1 MLIARWRFPRGPLGR
16 GAALAVC
23 LVGAATLGCGGDSG
37 DEPPRQAINPL
48 YGPDRLHTEAPD
60 SFRVRVATSEGELT
74 LMVQRAW
81 APLGADRFYTL
92 VTNDF
97 YDDIRVHRVVPG
109 RVAQFGLN
117 GDGLV
122 NSAWMDEF
130 IIDDPRELSNE
141 RGTVAFAKG
150 GRNDRTTQVFINLND
165 NLGLDDQG
173 FAPFARVIEGMQVA
187 DAFHDGYG
195 DGPPQGDGPYQMQA
209 LAQGNEYLD
218 ADYPELTRI
227 DSMWVV
233 PYDGEQN
240 R

>member
-1 MLIARWRFPRGPLGR
+1 VAIVVGFSS
-16 GAALAVC
+16 
-23 LVGAATLGCGGDSG
+23 LVTAGCGGDSP
-37 DEPPRQAINPL
+37 DDAPRQSINPL
-48 YGPDRLHTEAPD
+48 YAPDRLHAEAPD
-60 SFRVRVATSEGELT
+60 SFRVRVATSQGDLT
-74 LMVQRAW
+74 LLVRRAW

-122 NSAWMDEF
+122 NSAWMREF
-130 IIDDPRELSNE
+130 ITDDPRQLSNE

-165 NLGLDDQG
+165 NLGLDDQD
-173 FAPFARVIEGMQVA
+173 FAPFARVIEGMEVA

-209 LAQGNEYLD
+209 LGQGNEYLD
-218 ADYPELTRI
+218 AEFPELTRI

-233 PYDGEQN
+233 PNGGEQD